1 MPSDQGDS
9 RPNPGS
15 AQDPTLEVAPCSGY
29 SSRANS
35 RRKAS
40 RALLAVLAVL
50 TTANAFA
57 LGTSA
62 GREINN
68 TAEASFSIGGVAQTP
83 VLSTTAQV
91 YVDELLDVTVVSDDG
106 GPVGTSSPETG
117 AVLQFTVT
125 NTGNGSETFRL
136 IADTAI
142 AGDQFDPAVNQIYLE
157 SNGIPGLQTGPGGDD
172 AYIAGSN
179 DPTLAADSSVVVYVE
194 SDIPAGLAQ
203 NDEGDAQL
211 RAVSATVIAGAGT
224 DDPADGNWPAVGDA
238 YVGAGDLDEVGGG
251 NVTAVV
257 GTSHDLASLLLRAEG
272 TYQVI
277 AAVVSLAKTVAAVL
291 DPFGGTSLV
300 PGSVLTYQI
309 DVTVSGAGAAEALVV
324 DDELPADVDFVP
336 ASITVSA
343 LPAGE
348 EADDDFA
355 PVGTDNTGYDAGN
368 RTVIASLGDLAGG
381 TTVTVTFQAVI
392 Q

>member
-1 MPSDQGDS
+1 MD
-9 RPNPGS
+9 RN
-15 AQDPTLEVAPCSGY
+15 AQQLLNQTPATPADRGPETNRLSQVLVTL
-29 SSRANS
+29 
-35 RRKAS
+35 
-40 RALLAVLAVL
+40 LVLM

-68 TAEASFSIGGVAQTP
+68 TAEASFSIGGVPQTP

-106 GPVGTSSPETG
+106 GPVGSSSPETG
-117 AVLQFTVT
+117 VVLQFTVT
-125 NTGNGSETFRL
+125 NTGNGTETFQL
-136 IADTAI
+136 VADPGI
-142 AGDQFDPAVNQIYLE
+142 AGDQFDPTINQVYLE
-157 SNGIPGLQTGPGGDD
+157 SNGVPGLQTGPGGDD
-172 AYIAGSN
+172 AYVPGGN
-179 DPTLAADSSVVVYVE
+179 DPTLAADTAVVVYVE
-194 SDIPAGLAQ
+194 ADIPAGQNQ
-203 NDEGDAQL
+203 NDEADVQL
-211 RAVSATVIAGAGT
+211 RAVSTTVIAGAGT
-224 DDPADGNWPAVGDA
+224 DDPADANWPAVGDSYA
-238 YVGAGDLDEVGGG
+238 GAGDLDEVGGG

-257 GTSHDLASLLLRAEG
+257 GTSHDLGNLLLRAEG

-291 DPFGGTSLV
+291 DPFGGTTLV
-300 PGSVLTYQI
+300 PGSILTYQI
-309 DVTVSGAGAAEALVV
+309 VVTVTGAGTAQALVV

-348 EADDDFA
+348 EPDDDFA
-355 PVGTDNTGYDAGN
+355 PAGTDNTGYDAGN
-368 RTVIASLGDLAGG
+368 RTVITSLGDLAGG